1 MTFQNFPSTFITTVQ
16 TTQIMALKE
25 LQFRVDDIDHAR
37 LKAVAE
43 DRNKAMGKIV
53 DSLLVTATAQDVANA
68 IVNRGNNGNK
78 IEKATKKTISLVSQA
93 ALDNLYRL
101 GAVTGLPRDFLV
113 RLLLEYKLALESQPQ
128 HD

>member
-1 MTFQNFPSTFITTVQ
+1 
-16 TTQIMALKE
+16 MALKE

-53 DSLLVTATAQDVANA
+53 DSLLVTATAHDVANA
-68 IVNRGNNGNK
+68 IVNRGNKGNK

-113 RLLLEYKLALESQPQ
+113 RLLLEYKLALEPQPQ